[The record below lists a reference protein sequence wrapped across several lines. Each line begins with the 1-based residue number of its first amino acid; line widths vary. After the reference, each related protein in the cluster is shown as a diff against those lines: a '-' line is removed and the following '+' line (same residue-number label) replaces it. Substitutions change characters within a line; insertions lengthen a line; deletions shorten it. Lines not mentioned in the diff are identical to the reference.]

1 MSTQI
6 YVHSVANDLVRSSF
20 APCND
25 DYSLTFKQGEMTVTI
40 FGDAMTMLKVA
51 DVIMTQFQIENE
63 QKKHE
68 AEEYIRLNPEVLA

>member
-1 MSTQI
+1 M
-6 YVHSVANDLVRSSF
+6 HSVSDNLVQSSF

-25 DYSLTFKQGEMTVTI
+25 DYSLTFKQGDSSIVI

-51 DVIMTQFQIENE
+51 DVIMTRFQIENE